1 MIPIDER
8 ADTFPVG
15 LQGTPFEEVYK
26 ALRVVAASVWAVDP
40 AVYRAGMAWGRYALN
55 APDKLAGFRAVA
67 VAALISA
74 VAPMIKDSQTDAE
87 LVEYLRLWRAY
98 KPTFGALGELFSAF
112 GASVEVRA
120 ISDEESQ
127 SVVPV
132 SDTRLAFYLRITGID
147 FSRPLS
153 LSEAVEIARRA
164 TPLGSR
170 PFAYYAIPSRI
181 SVPCGPAPEPAFVF
195 VENDVVAELP
205 AMGYIVLNSETGAIL
220 GAAKGHELETVPIPA
235 CVIASPEVECVPIPA
250 RVLESPE
257 MVVYVPTVVE
267 LPEVTFANDTS
278 AGNWIMPRSGET
290 VSINADS
297 VVEGYY
303 WTGSAYQP
311 TTYNSSKVYAAIEWL
326 TSGNTF
332 AGRVEFQ
339 FVNYNGTIGIKNNT
353 SGTLVFAQAHLA
365 ACHSTDATVV
375 PVYDSGNNA
384 YNAFKYTKNNT
395 DYYYVLDGTQTDWTD
410 DLSSIGYSLSPEP
423 QPDYLD
429 VFFYYNAGTSD
440 AGTSVTFAAN
450 DYWSTRIRNDSDK
463 AALENFGVPIG
474 TSDAGMRY
482 VARTAVDSFTFTPIA
497 LYSGDGFGDLQADMS
512 NFYCA
517 LRSGNPDPVSL
528 YYGVCIWSINPYG
541 TNTLTWK
548 CRITKINGG
557 N

>member
-1 MIPIDER
+1 MIRIDEN

-15 LQGTPFEEVYK
+15 LQCTPFEEVYK
-26 ALRVVAASVWAVDP
+26 ALRAVAVSVWDVDP
-40 AVYRAGMAWGRYALN
+40 AIYRAGMAWGWYALN
-55 APDKLAGFRAVA
+55 APDKLAGFRAVV

-74 VAPMIKDSQTDAE
+74 FAPMLKDNQTDAE
-87 LVEYLRLWRAY
+87 LAEYLRLWRVY
-98 KPTFGALGELFSAF
+98 KPTFGALGELFSVF
-112 GASVEVRA
+112 GASVEVLPITDA
-120 ISDEESQ
+120 ESQ

-132 SDTRLAFYLRITGID
+132 DDTRLAFYLRITGID

-181 SVPCGPAPEPAFVF
+181 TVPCGPAPEPAFVF
-195 VENDVVAELP
+195 VENNVVAELP

-235 CVIASPEVECVPIPA
+235 CALASPEMECVPIPA

-257 MVVYVPTVVE
+257 MVVYVPATTMPTVSVDSNPVGSRTQT
-267 LPEVTFANDTS
+267 LIANDFTGPLHYM
-278 AGNWIMPRSGET
+278 GNGGWSGDAIPYDT
-290 VSINADS
+290 NKKYSL
-297 VVEGYY
+297 
-303 WTGSAYQP
+303 
-311 TTYNSSKVYAAIEWL
+311 TTYN
-326 TSGNTF
+326 
-332 AGRVEFQ
+332 
-339 FVNYNGTIGIKNNT
+339 NGTSDGLQTCGIFIPISVSTQSGGPYYVGVKNISST
-353 SGTLVFAQAHLA
+353 SQSFMSVYVATCSSDL
-365 ACHSTDATVV
+365 ATVV
-375 PVYDSGNNA
+375 SVYDSSNNA
-384 YNAFKYTKNNT
+384 YNAFKYTTNNT

-410 DLSSIGYSLSPEP
+410 DLAGIGYHTAQPE
-423 QPDYLD
+423 PDYLD
-429 VFFYYNAGTSD
+429 IFFYYSAGASD

-497 LYSGDGFGDLQADMS
+497 LYAGNGSGDLQADMS

-517 LRSGNPDPVSL
+517 KYQQADPASL
-528 YYGVCIWSINPYG
+528 YYGICIWSINAYR

-548 CRITKINGG
+548 CRITRINGG

>member
-1 MIPIDER
+1 MIRIDEN

-26 ALRVVAASVWAVDP
+26 ALRAVAASVWAVDP
-40 AVYRAGMAWGRYALN
+40 TAYRAGMAWGWYALN
-55 APDKLAGFRAVA
+55 APGKLVGFRAVV

-74 VAPMIKDSQTDAE
+74 FAPMIKDDQTDAE

-98 KPTFGALGELFSAF
+98 KPTFGALGELFSVF
-112 GASVEVRA
+112 GASVEVLP

-170 PFAYYAIPSRI
+170 PFAYYLIPSRI
-181 SVPCGPAPEPAFVF
+181 TVPCGPAPEPAFVF

-235 CVIASPEVECVPIPA
+235 CVIASPEMECVPIPA

-257 MVVYVPTVVE
+257 MVVYVPE
-267 LPEVTFANDTS
+267 
-278 AGNWIMPRSGET
+278 
-290 VSINADS
+290 
-297 VVEGYY
+297 
-303 WTGSAYQP
+303 
-311 TTYNSSKVYAAIEWL
+311 
-326 TSGNTF
+326 
-332 AGRVEFQ
+332 
-339 FVNYNGTIGIKNNT
+339 
-353 SGTLVFAQAHLA
+353 
-365 ACHSTDATVV
+365 
-375 PVYDSGNNA
+375 
-384 YNAFKYTKNNT
+384 
-395 DYYYVLDGTQTDWTD
+395 
-410 DLSSIGYSLSPEP
+410 PEP

-429 VFFYYNAGTSD
+429 IFFYYDNDGN
-440 AGTSVTFAAN
+440 SVTFAAN

-474 TSDAGMRY
+474 TTDTELQY

-497 LYSGDGFGDLQADMS
+497 LYSGDGGGDLQADMS

-517 LRSGNPDPVSL
+517 IRGGNLDPTSL
-528 YYGVCIWSINPYG
+528 YYGVCIWSINAYRV
-541 TNTLTWK
+541 NTMTWK
-548 CRITKINGG
+548 CRITRSS
-557 N
+557 